1 MACVVLWNGN
11 GVYVTFAN
19 GNALPAQLVAFVRA
33 AGMIESFLKM
43 RGERVFFLRC
53 HRHPVVEPQQ
63 RTAVRRQLFII
74 TLNYGCILCACAQGS
89 RQGCIFVLGLYHL
102 PWPPASLEGISVER
116 GVLSFS
122 EAAGAGH
129 PHSRPEPRGAGGAE
143 AVQEEAAAAA

>member
-1 MACVVLWNGN
+1 M
-11 GVYVTFAN
+11 
-19 GNALPAQLVAFVRA
+19 
-33 AGMIESFLKM
+33 
-43 RGERVFFLRC
+43 
-53 HRHPVVEPQQ
+53 
-63 RTAVRRQLFII
+63 RRQLFII

-102 PWPPASLEGISVER
+102 PWPPVSLEGISVER

-143 AVQEEAAAAA
+143 AVQEEAVAAA